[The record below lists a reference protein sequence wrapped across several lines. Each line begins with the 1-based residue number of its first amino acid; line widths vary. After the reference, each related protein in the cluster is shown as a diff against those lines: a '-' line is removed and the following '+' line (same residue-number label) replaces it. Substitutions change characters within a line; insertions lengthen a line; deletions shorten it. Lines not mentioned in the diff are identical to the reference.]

1 MPFGE
6 EAEDSRKMLVAR
18 GILRVRRGARC
29 PACEGHLSIAWTVPA
44 YWKLG
49 LYLQVIERVGAEEIE
64 LFQQVLKTL
73 IRSKGG
79 FSR

>member
-6 EAEDSRKMLVAR
+6 EAEYSRKMLVAR
-18 GILRVRRGARC
+18 GILRVHRGAQG
-29 PACEGHLSIAWTVPA
+29 PIGNGHLSIAWTVPA